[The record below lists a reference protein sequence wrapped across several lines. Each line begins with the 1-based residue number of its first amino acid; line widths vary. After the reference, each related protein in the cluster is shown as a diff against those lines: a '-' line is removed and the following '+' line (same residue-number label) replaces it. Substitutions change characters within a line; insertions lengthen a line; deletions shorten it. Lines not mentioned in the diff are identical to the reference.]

1 MQKKVFLFVHA
12 SVIIVDEIRSE
23 WLCNFF
29 KVKAFYF
36 MLFLVFTLQ
45 KTGDTNMSTSG
56 RCSASNSLYLS
67 GIV

>member
-12 SVIIVDEIRSE
+12 SVVIVDEIRSE
-23 WLCNFF
+23 WFHNCF
-29 KVKAFYF
+29 KVKTYF

-56 RCSASNSLYLS
+56 RCSAMNS
-67 GIV
+67 IFIWA